1 METNKEPRARRGRL
15 HGKVALITGAAGNL
29 GGEIVRAYLREE
41 AIVIFSGRTKS
52 KLDAAREAALADTGA
67 PPEHAD
73 VVVIDGA
80 DPASARHGIAQ
91 IIQRH
96 GRIDIV
102 INNAGTTGPRQPLTK
117 VPLTPADL
125 AELKAAGSIDTE
137 TLAQSARNILGVV
150 WNVMRAAAPHLKEG
164 ASVVNVSTIFSRTDY
179 YGRTAYVVPKAALN
193 ALSRQMSE
201 ELGARGVRVNT
212 LFPGPTRSAR
222 IRSVFA
228 TMDQLQGAEPGTTA
242 DKFFQQMTLERSV
255 EGEPRAKTFPLP
267 KDIAH
272 TMVFLGSDE
281 SAAFNGHDFEVTHGM
296 RVRKESRSTW
306 VSRPTLRTVDA
317 SGQTVIVIA
326 GDQTDDAVAIAR
338 TQVEAGADVIVGLSR
353 ERNCDAARDAIAAL
367 GLSSRIK
374 VRACDRMDGTS
385 LAAALRPW
393 RDGDEQSGDDRGAD
407 RSAEGGEVRGAD
419 RGTDRGKDRGPI
431 TGAIVLPAYG
441 PGRFRGPVLAASDE
455 DMEAFVD
462 EELHA
467 TIAIAQALT
476 RYWIGRADLVHE
488 PRFVFLTNGSDSTGD
503 AAGGDLSRFDNA
515 WANIMRSAIEE
526 LIRVWR
532 DESEVDR
539 RLGRCRFPEWGNQII
554 RYDNTEPEN
563 LPFAAG
569 QAARLLFTERRIRQV
584 NLYLPVSIV
593 EATGARRAMLGF
605 TENLT
610 GLHTA
615 KVALITGGSAGIGGQ
630 VARLLALS
638 GAKVMLAARRESELE
653 AIRARI
659 VGELEDIGY
668 SGAGRRV
675 RILPGVDVGD
685 LTTLKPAVAATIEAF
700 GRIDYLINNA
710 GVSGAEE
717 MAVDMPLEGWTRTLD
732 ANLVSNYALM
742 HEVLPLMKAQGSGY
756 VLNVSSYF
764 GGEKYL
770 AVAYPNRSDYA
781 VSKSGQRALVE
792 TLARFLGPEVQ
803 INAIAPGPV
812 DGERLKGVGS
822 RPGLFERRGRLILEN
837 RRLNAVHE
845 AVVKALRRG
854 ARIEGLLQHLAD
866 NDTAALAMD
875 GDSPRELRALATR
888 CHKERSDD
896 CTWGSLLLS
905 ETMGR
910 RLIARLRLGGYF
922 LDSPEWAARPD
933 TGWLRALPPDDKPY
947 IPPKQILAEAAKVR
961 GGVLSLLHLGNMP
974 TETEVALATVYFL
987 ADRAVS
993 GETFMPSGGLSLE
1006 RSITE
1011 RELFGSAKRERLEMM
1026 RGKTVW
1032 LLGEHLVEYL
1042 AEAARQLVHQ
1052 CHVGRVVLLTG
1063 TAEGAAA
1070 MRGALREV
1078 PPDLLDVIIC
1088 GNSNEGSNEGG
1099 IEAAIDTALRRHGT
1113 PSTIV
1118 ATPFVPL
1125 PVVPAA
1131 SADAGDHGASG
1142 EKALTEWISPEV
1154 FREVVQNNLTHL
1166 FRIAR
1171 KASLIDGCQLVLC
1184 SPDVPAGSD
1193 PYGIGFAL
1201 ANFCKTTLHAFTAT
1215 LAVENERLVHDV
1227 PVNQINLTRRVRSE
1241 EPRNDEEHQEEVK
1254 RFGRAVLLAGAPL
1267 PDAEDSRYRA
1277 RIYRGMAITV

>member
-1 METNKEPRARRGRL
+1 METNNNRRGRL

-41 AIVIFSGRTKS
+41 ATVIFSGRTLS
-52 KLDAAREAALADTGA
+52 KLEAARESALADTGA
-67 PPEHAD
+67 APAMAD

-80 DPASARHGIAQ
+80 DPASARDGIAT

-96 GRIDIV
+96 GKLDIV

-117 VPLTPADL
+117 VPLTAADL
-125 AELKAAGSIDTE
+125 AALQAAGSIDTE

-150 WNVMRAAAPHLKEG
+150 WNVMRAAAPHLGEG
-164 ASVVNVSTIFSRTDY
+164 ASVVNVSTIFSRTEY

-212 LFPGPTRSAR
+212 VFPGPTRSAR

-228 TMDQLQGAEPGTTA
+228 TMDQLQGAESGTTA
-242 DKFFQQMTLERSV
+242 NKFFEQMTLERSI
-255 EGEPRAKTFPLP
+255 EGEARAKTFPLP
-267 KDIAH
+267 KDMAH

-326 GDQTDDAVAIAR
+326 GDQVADAVAIAR
-338 TQVEAGADVIVGLSR
+338 MQVEAGADVIVGLSR
-353 ERNCDAARDAIAAL
+353 ESDCAAARDAVAES
-367 GLSSRIK
+367 GLSSRIT
-374 VRACDRMDGTS
+374 VRICYRMDGAS
-385 LAAALRPW
+385 LEAALQPW
-393 RDGDEQSGDDRGAD
+393 RDGELDEGA
-407 RSAEGGEVRGAD
+407 AD
-419 RGTDRGKDRGPI
+419 SNLERGPI
-431 TGAIVLPAYG
+431 TGAIVLPAHG
-441 PGRFRGPVLAASDE
+441 PGRFRGPVLTASDE

-476 RYWIGRADLVHE
+476 RYWIGRADLTSE
-488 PRFVFLTNGSDSTGD
+488 PRFVFLTNGSDKPGSATGD
-503 AAGGDLSRFDNA
+503 ERALAPNA

-554 RYDNTEPEN
+554 RYDNDEPEN

-593 EATGARRAMLGF
+593 EATGARRSMLGF

-638 GAKVMLAARRESELE
+638 GAKVMLAARRRSELE
-653 AIRARI
+653 AIRDRI
-659 VGELEDIGY
+659 VGELADIGY
-668 SGAGRRV
+668 SGAERRV
-675 RILPGVDVGD
+675 HILPGVDVGD
-685 LTTLKPAVAATIEAF
+685 LSTLKPAVAATIAAF

-710 GVSGAEE
+710 GMSGAEE
-717 MAVDMPLEGWTRTLD
+717 MAVDMPIESWERTLD

-792 TLARFLGPEVQ
+792 TMARFLGPEVQ

-812 DGERLKGVGS
+812 DGERLKGAGS

-845 AVVKALRRG
+845 AVVTALRRG
-854 ARIEGLLQHLAD
+854 VRIEALLERIAE
-866 NDTAALAMD
+866 NDIAALAMD
-875 GDSPRELRALATR
+875 GESPRELRALAVR

-905 ETMGR
+905 ESMGR
-910 RLIARLRLGGYF
+910 RLTARLRLGGYF
-922 LDSPEWAARPD
+922 LDSPEWSGRED
-933 TGWLRALPPDDKPY
+933 TGWLLTLPSDDKPY
-947 IPPKQILAEAAKVR
+947 VPPRQIQSEAAKVR
-961 GGVLSLLHLGNMP
+961 SGVLSLLHLGNMP

-993 GETFMPSGGLSLE
+993 GETFMPSGGLNLE

-1032 LLGEHLVEYL
+1032 LIGEHLVEYL
-1042 AEAARQLVHQ
+1042 VEAARAFVHQ
-1052 CHVGRVVLLTG
+1052 CHVGRVVVLTR

-1070 MRGALREV
+1070 MRGALREL
-1078 PPDLLDVIIC
+1078 PPDLLDTIVC
-1088 GNSNEGSNEGG
+1088 GDSVEDGLN
-1099 IEAAIDTALRRHGT
+1099 AALRKHGT
-1113 PSTIV
+1113 PNTIV

-1125 PVVPAA
+1125 PLPLSVAA
-1131 SADAGDHGASG
+1131 AGDMK
-1142 EKALTEWISPEV
+1142 EKALTDWLSPEA
-1154 FREVVQNNLTHL
+1154 FRDVVQDNLTHL

-1193 PYGIGFAL
+1193 PQGIGFAL
-1201 ANFCKTTLHAFTAT
+1201 ANFVKTTLHAFTAT

-1241 EPRNDEEHQEEVK
+1241 EPRNDEEHLEEVK

-1277 RIYRGMAITV
+1277 KIYRGMAITV

>member
-1 METNKEPRARRGRL
+1 MENNNNRRGRL
-15 HGKVALITGAAGNL
+15 LGKVALVTGAAGNL

-41 AIVIFSGRTKS
+41 ATVIFSGRTRS
-52 KLDAAREAALADTGA
+52 KLEAAREAALADTGVA
-67 PPEHAD
+67 PAMAD

-80 DPASARHGIAQ
+80 DPASAREGIAA

-96 GRIDIV
+96 GKLDIV

-117 VPLTPADL
+117 VPLTAADL
-125 AELKAAGSIDTE
+125 AALQAAGSVDTE

-150 WNVMRAAAPHLKEG
+150 WNVMRAAAPHLQEG
-164 ASVVNVSTIFSRTDY
+164 ASVINVSTIFSRTEY

-193 ALSRQMSE
+193 ALSRQMSD

-228 TMDQLQGAEPGTTA
+228 TMDQLQGAPAGTTA

-267 KDIAH
+267 KDMAH

-281 SAAFNGHDFEVTHGM
+281 SAAFNGHNFEVTHGM
-296 RVRKESRSTW
+296 KVRQESRSTW

-326 GDQTDDAVAIAR
+326 GDQVEDAVVIAR
-338 TQVEAGADVIVGLSR
+338 MQVEAGADVIVGLSR
-353 ERNCDAARDAIAAL
+353 DTHCAEARDQVAEA

-374 VRACDRMDGTS
+374 VRLCDRMDGAS
-385 LAAALRPW
+385 LESALRPW
-393 RDGDEQSGDDRGAD
+393 RDGDQED
-407 RSAEGGEVRGAD
+407 GEE
-419 RGTDRGKDRGPI
+419 RGPI

-441 PGRFRGPVLAASDE
+441 PGRFRGPVLEASDE

-476 RYWIGRADLVHE
+476 RYWIGRADLAHE
-488 PRFVFLTNGSDSTGD
+488 PRFVFLTNGSDAEG
-503 AAGGDLSRFDNA
+503 NA
-515 WANIMRSAIEE
+515 WANCMRSAIEE

-539 RLGRCRFPEWGNQII
+539 KLGRCRFPEWGNQII

-569 QAARLLFTERRIRQV
+569 QAARLLFTERHIRQV

-593 EATGARRAMLGF
+593 EATGARRSMLGF

-630 VARLLALS
+630 VARLLALG

-653 AIRARI
+653 LIRDRI
-659 VGELEDIGY
+659 VGELADIGY
-668 SGAGRRV
+668 SGAERRV

-685 LTTLKPAVAATIEAF
+685 LSTLKPAVAATLAAF

-717 MAVDMPLEGWTRTLD
+717 MAVDMPLEGWVRTLD

-792 TLARFLGPEVQ
+792 TMARFLGPEVQ

-812 DGERLKGVGS
+812 EGERLKGVGS

-837 RRLNAVHE
+837 RRLNAVHD
-845 AVVKALRRG
+845 AVIKALRRG
-854 ARIEGLLQHLAD
+854 ARVEMLLERLAD
-866 NDTAALAMD
+866 NDIAALAMD
-875 GDSPRELRALATR
+875 GDAPRELRALAVR
-888 CHKERSDD
+888 CHKERSDE

-905 ETMGR
+905 EAMGR
-910 RLIARLRLGGYF
+910 RLVARLRLGGYL
-922 LDSPEWAARPD
+922 LDSPDWAGRSD
-933 TGWLRALPPDDKPY
+933 TGWLRGLPPDDKPY
-947 IPPKQILAEAAKVR
+947 VPPKQILAEAAKVR

-1032 LLGEHLVEYL
+1032 LIGEHLVEYL
-1042 AEAARQLVHQ
+1042 AEAARCFVHQ
-1052 CHVGRVVLLTG
+1052 CHVGRVVLLTRS
-1063 TAEGAAA
+1063 AEGAAA
-1070 MRGALREV
+1070 MRGALREL
-1078 PPDLLDVIIC
+1078 PPDLLDAIVC
-1088 GNSNEGSNEGG
+1088 EGSVEDG
-1099 IEAAIDTALRRHGT
+1099 IDTALRRHGT
-1113 PSTIV
+1113 PTTIV

-1125 PVVPAA
+1125 PVALPAP
-1131 SADAGDHGASG
+1131 GAAPAPD
-1142 EKALTEWISPEV
+1142 KALTEWLSPEA
-1154 FREVVQNNLTHL
+1154 FREVVQDNLTHL

-1193 PYGIGFAL
+1193 PQGIGFAL
-1201 ANFCKTTLHAFTAT
+1201 ANFVKTTLHAFTAT

-1241 EPRNDEEHQEEVK
+1241 EPRNDEEHLEEVK

>member
-1 METNKEPRARRGRL
+1 MALDNRPGRL
-15 HGKVALITGAAGNL
+15 QGKVALVTGAAGNL
-29 GGEIVRAYLREE
+29 GGEIVRAYLREG
-41 AIVIFSGRTKS
+41 AIVVFSGRTKA
-52 KLDAAREAALADTGA
+52 KLDAAREEALKDTGA
-67 PPEHAD
+67 PPAHAD
-73 VVVIDGA
+73 VIVIDGA
-80 DPASARHGIAQ
+80 DPQSARDGIAAL
-91 IIQRH
+91 IQRH
-96 GRIDIV
+96 GKLDVV

-125 AELKAAGSIDTE
+125 QALKAAGSIDTE
-137 TLAQSARNILGVV
+137 TLAHSARNILGVV
-150 WNVMRAAAPHLKEG
+150 WNVMRAAAPHLEEG
-164 ASVVNVSTIFSRTDY
+164 ASVINVSTIFSRTEY
-179 YGRTAYVVPKAALN
+179 YGRTAYVVPKSALN

-201 ELGARGVRVNT
+201 ELGVRGIRVNT
-212 LFPGPTRSAR
+212 IFPGPTRSAR

-242 DKFFQQMTLERSV
+242 EKFFEQMALERSI

-267 KDIAH
+267 RDIAH

-281 SAAFNGHDFEVTHGM
+281 SAAYTGHDFEPTHGM
-296 RVRKESRSTW
+296 RVRRESRSTW

-326 GDQTDDAVAIAR
+326 GDQVDDAVAIAR
-338 TQVEAGADVIVGLSR
+338 MQVEAGADVIVGMSR
-353 ERNCDAARDAIAAL
+353 ESDCATARDKVEEAGVA
-367 GLSSRIK
+367 SRIK
-374 VRACDRMDGTS
+374 VRLCDRMDGAS

-393 RDGDEQSGDDRGAD
+393 RDGEQED
-407 RSAEGGEVRGAD
+407 GEE
-419 RGTDRGKDRGPI
+419 RGPI

-441 PGRFRGPVLAASDE
+441 PGRFRGPVLSASDE

-476 RYWIGRADLVHE
+476 RYWIGRTDLTHE
-488 PRFVFLTNGSDSTGD
+488 PRFVFLTNGSDGEQ
-503 AAGGDLSRFDNA
+503 NA
-515 WANIMRSAIEE
+515 WANVMRSAIEE

-554 RYDNTEPEN
+554 RYDNDEPEN

-630 VARLLALS
+630 VARLLALG
-638 GAKVMLAARRESELE
+638 GAKVVLAARRASELE
-653 AIRARI
+653 AIRDRI
-659 VGELEDIGY
+659 VGELADIGY
-668 SGAGRRV
+668 SGAERRV

-685 LTTLKPAVAATIEAF
+685 LSTLKPAVAATIEAF

-710 GVSGAEE
+710 GMSGAEE
-717 MAVDMPLEGWTRTLD
+717 MAVDMPIAGWERTLD

-812 DGERLKGVGS
+812 EGERLKGAGS

-854 ARIEGLLQHLAD
+854 ARIEGLLEHLAD
-866 NDTAALAMD
+866 NDIAALAMD
-875 GDSPRELRALATR
+875 GDSPRELRALAMR

-905 ETMGR
+905 EAMGR
-910 RLIARLRLGGYF
+910 RLIDRLRLGGYL
-922 LDSPEWAARPD
+922 LDSPEWNARSLNVAT

-947 IPPKQILAEAAKVR
+947 VPPKQIQAEAAKVR

-1032 LLGEHLVEYL
+1032 LIGEHLVEYL
-1042 AEAARQLVHQ
+1042 AEAAKSFVHQ
-1052 CHVGRVVLLTG
+1052 CHVGRIVLLTK
-1063 TAEGAAA
+1063 TADGAAA
-1070 MRGALREV
+1070 MRGALREL
-1078 PPDLLDVIIC
+1078 PPDLLDTVVC
-1088 GNSNEGSNEGG
+1088 GDAVEDG
-1099 IEAAIDTALRRHGT
+1099 IDAALRKHGT
-1113 PSTIV
+1113 PTTII

-1125 PVVPAA
+1125 PIATTA
-1131 SADAGDHGASG
+1131 SGGG
-1142 EKALTEWISPEV
+1142 EKALTEWLSPDA
-1154 FREVVQNNLTHL
+1154 FRGVVRDNLTHL

-1171 KASLIDGCQLVLC
+1171 KASLIDGNQLVLC

-1193 PYGIGFAL
+1193 PHGIGFAL
-1201 ANFCKTTLHAFTAT
+1201 ANFVKTTLHAFTAT

-1241 EPRNDEEHQEEVK
+1241 EPRTDDEHLEEVR